1 MLKRQQGV
9 SIVELMIGLTIGIL
23 MLSALTALLVNNTQG
38 RAELDASMQQIE
50 NGRYATQLVA
60 SELRH
65 AGYYGEGVS
74 EEMAASKAPAAL
86 PNPCLTSIADLQAA
100 LPIAV
105 QGYSQS
111 ALSPV
116 ACLDNAN
123 FKPGTDVLVIR
134 RALTNAVDAAS
145 LNPTAPYIQT
155 MGTTTKIDSG
165 SNAGAFSLTTK
176 AGAAAPI
183 HPYTVQIYFVS
194 PCSRPANGATCAGS
208 VDDNGFPRPT
218 LKRMELTGTGWTTST
233 LVEGIDQFT
242 VEYGIDN
249 EPSEEDK
256 DGAPNIFTTAPATTA
271 DWANVVSIRVHILAR
286 NTRVSSGHKDE
297 KIYNLGTMTIGP
309 LNDNYR
315 RHVYSEM
322 VRLIN
327 ISGRREKG

>member
-1 MLKRQQGV
+1 MMKRQKGV

-86 PNPCLTSIADLQAA
+86 PDPCLTSIADLQAA

-111 ALSPV
+111 ALSPLL
-116 ACLDNAN
+116 CLDNAN

-134 RALTNAVDAAS
+134 RALTATVDVGD
-145 LNPTAPYIQT
+145 LNPAVPYIQ
-155 MGTTTKIDSG
+155 MIGTKMKLDTG

-208 VDDNGFPRPT
+208 VDDNGFPRPA
-218 LKRMELTGTGWTTST
+218 LKRMELTGAGWVTST
-233 LVEGIDQFT
+233 LVEGVDQFT

-249 EPSEEDK
+249 EPNDNDK
-256 DGAPNIFTTAPATTA
+256 DGAPNIFTTAPATTT
-271 DWANVVSIRVHILAR
+271 DWANVVTVRMHILAR
-286 NTRVSSGHKDE
+286 NTRTSPGHKDE
-297 KIYNLGTMTIGP
+297 KTYDLGTLTVGP

-322 VRLIN
+322 VRLMN
-327 ISGRREKG
+327 VSSRREKG